1 MKRVFGSIILGLGVF
16 LLVLAPMLMFYVA
29 PKLAVAP
36 LDVDSVTT
44 GTGVMIKKLNPAK
57 IADFP
62 NIYDTNFPI
71 KSTRYTRG
79 DVQAS
84 EQEQAKKDN
93 VAIYDTFSRINEA
106 EGAQTLLTASTSRY
120 AFNRV
125 NSQLVNCCGANVA
138 DQTVNF
144 TGLMPL
150 KLPFNVGKTTQNVW
164 DDTLGTTIP
173 YEFVGEEQL
182 YGHTVYKYAA
192 KVPPTQVA
200 GDKPFITLPAKTL
213 GLPGTGDVDLYAYQS
228 YDNTYL
234 AVPATGELQGGG
246 QHQVQTLRVKGSDQ
260 DVATVF
266 DADVKGD
273 TSQAAV
279 DKAFQTAD
287 MLTLIKGTVP
297 LVSAILGIILIIVG
311 FLMVRRPKAAAGAT
325 GGGGSSA
332 APVAAAAA
340 GGAATAAA
348 VKPATPTPATPKPA
362 APATDA
368 ATEATKPATDA
379 AKPATDAGKP
389 AASDSTDKFKPPA
402 TGGDSGSA

>member
-44 GTGVMIKKLNPAK
+44 GTGVMVKKLNPAK
-57 IADFP
+57 ISDFP
-62 NIYDTNFPI
+62 NIYDTNIPI

-93 VAIYDTFSRINEA
+93 VAIYDTFSRINESG
-106 EGAQTLLTASTSRY
+106 GAQTLLTASTSRY

-144 TGLMPL
+144 TGTMPL
-150 KLPFNVGKTTQNVW
+150 KFPFNVQKTTQNVW

-182 YGHTVYKYAA
+182 FGHTVYKFQA

-200 GDKPFITLPAKTL
+200 GDKPFISLPAKTL
-213 GLPGTGDVDLYAYQS
+213 GQPGAGDIDLYQYQA
-228 YDNTYL
+228 YDNILL

-246 QHQVQTLRVKGSDQ
+246 SHSTATLRVKGSDK
-260 DVATVF
+260 DIATVF

-273 TSQAAV
+273 STKASV
-279 DKAFQTAD
+279 DKAFETAD

-311 FLMVRRPKAAAGAT
+311 FLMVRRPKAAAGAAGS
-325 GGGGSSA
+325 GGTPVAA
-332 APVAAAAA
+332 APAAAAA
-340 GGAATAAA
+340 GGAATATA
-348 VKPATPTPATPKPA
+348 VKPATPTPAAPKPA
-362 APATDA
+362 AP
-368 ATEATKPATDA
+368 KPATDA
-379 AKPATDAGKP
+379 PKPATDTSKP
-389 AASDSTDKFKPPA
+389 AASDATDKFKPPA